1 MKKTINNN
9 HRPNCGC
16 PSFAI
21 INRTLVNLKLNIDC
35 HKVQTLISSQH
46 FNVNTNSQRVVGIY
60 LLTMHPLLLAS
71 LVTTI
76 SAYNSYLW
84 LWLLSW
90 WDLIFFDEFTRQTSQ
105 VIFFCAVLKFS
116 TSPWHHNHDGQG
128 GQDRMESQLL
138 PQTSRNIR
146 MVLLTC
152 AELW

>member
-76 SAYNSYLW
+76 SSYNSYLW

-105 VIFFCAVLKFS
+105 VIFFVQSLNSQRVLDTTITMGREDKTAWKANYFLKLVVIFE
-116 TSPWHHNHDGQG
+116 W
-128 GQDRMESQLL
+128 
-138 PQTSRNIR
+138 
-146 MVLLTC
+146 C
-152 AELW
+152 Y